1 MQGRN
6 DPISLDY
13 AASVNNSTLLMLT
26 PYKLCFSLV
35 DTTLPAL
42 HIMLVSS
49 KIKHNCFNRE

>member
-6 DPISLDY
+6 DPIRLDY

-49 KIKHNCFNRE
+49 KIKHNCFN